1 MRLTRRVAEALRPSE
16 SSVWAR
22 TLVPDTIAARMA
34 PDPSAHT
41 LTTADTDQFSGHA
54 FVAVT
59 EQGLAGGWCAPRAA
73 RASVWVV
80 LDAREVWTWL
90 ACDTGDYAAK
100 LADDLESIRRGA

>member
-1 MRLTRRVAEALRPSE
+1 MRFTRRVVEALRPSE

-41 LTTADTDQFSGHA
+41 FTTTDTDQFSGHA

-59 EQGLAGGWCAPRAA
+59 ERGLAGGWCDPRAA
-73 RASVWVV
+73 RASVWVA

-90 ACDTGDYAAK
+90 ACDTEDYAAK
-100 LADDLESIRRGA
+100 LAGDLESIRRSA